1 VNQNQKFDLQNQDVR
16 ITIERLKWE
25 IAQEYGIPIPSDGYW
40 GRHASK
46 DLGKIGSQL
55 KKRLPLLLEH
65 QKRSMS
71 QKKQAKR
78 ASEKDGESC

>member
-1 VNQNQKFDLQNQDVR
+1 MSVVKKWNLEDPEIR
-16 ITIERLKWE
+16 RTIERLKWE

-55 KKRLPLLLEH
+55 QKRLPLLLEH
-65 QKRSMS
+65 QKRSMG
-71 QKKQAKR
+71 KKNVPNN
-78 ASEKDGESC
+78 